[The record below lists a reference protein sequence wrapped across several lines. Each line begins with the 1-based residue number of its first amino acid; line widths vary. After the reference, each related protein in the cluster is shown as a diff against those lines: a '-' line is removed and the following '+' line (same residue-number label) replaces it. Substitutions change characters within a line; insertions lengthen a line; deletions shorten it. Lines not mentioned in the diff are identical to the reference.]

1 MKKLILLFAA
11 ILMASTGLWAQTKNV
26 TYRYPVYYSE
36 GDAARGIKEW
46 KTARVDGTLVQGS
59 ESTAVL
65 GADDTE
71 TWYVVAGTD
80 VRLSNGAVCQGDVN
94 LILADGAKLTATGDA
109 TQAGICVSGKGN
121 SLTIYGQTYQSGKLE
136 AEVNAGAGI
145 GGNGEGG
152 EGSNIT
158 INGGIIKAV
167 SNWGGAGI
175 GGGSYGKSSNITIN
189 GGTVTAIGFEG
200 NGIGGGVNGYGE
212 NIFVATNLIVK
223 AGVSDKSATTIENTG
238 SDLAESLAGKRYVT
252 IEPAPTANVSYIDAE
267 GVSHD
272 NINAYV
278 VYSVDTPVTWG
289 TAGETSWYVV
299 TGKDVKLS
307 QGAICAGNVNLIL
320 ADGVK
325 LTANGAGNQAGITS
339 VSNIGNNNSL
349 TIYGQTAQS
358 GQLEANGGNC
368 AAGIGGG
375 IVDKGNNIII
385 NGGTVTANGG
395 YGGAGIGGGYQGA
408 GSDITINGG
417 TVTANGGAQAAG
429 IGGGCSNLGYSIT
442 INGGT
447 VTANGGSS
455 ADNHLSGAGIGGGYN
470 SSGSFITINGGTV
483 TATGGSGAVGIG
495 SGEKGSYASNI
506 KVATTLIVKA
516 GSTENPTEV
525 IENNGGDLTRSL
537 EDKQYVTIT
546 EPFFNITANQDPG
559 HKQNYYSTFYSRTCD
574 YQVPSGVTAYTGAVD
589 GSVLQLTA
597 ITGGIIPAGEA
608 VILRL
613 TSADN
618 TETKKQFDLA
628 ATTTS
633 ATKSSS
639 NALKGTDEAT
649 TLSANQYA
657 LSFGGNGVGF
667 YLWEGKEIGA
677 NKAYLTLDDNEG
689 ENAKAF
695 TFQLDDGEATAIEQP
710 TISGKQSSDTYN
722 LNGMRVDETYK
733 GIVIKNGKKVL
744 QK

>member
-36 GDAARGIKEW
+36 GDAASGIKEW
-46 KTARVDGTLVQGS
+46 KTARVDATLVQGS

-109 TQAGICVSGKGN
+109 TQAGICVSGRDN
-121 SLTIYGQTYQSGKLE
+121 SLTIYGQTYQSGRLE
-136 AEVNAGAGI
+136 AQVNAGAGI

-167 SNWGGAGI
+167 SNSGAGI
-175 GGGSYGKSSNITIN
+175 GGGSYGNGSNITIN

-223 AGVSDKSATTIENTG
+223 AGVSDKSATVIENTG
-238 SDLAESLAGKRYVT
+238 SDLAESLAGNRYVT

-278 VYSVDTPVTWG
+278 VYSADTPVTWG

-320 ADGVK
+320 ADGAK
-325 LTANGAGNQAGITS
+325 LTATGADNQAGITT
-339 VSNIGNNNSL
+339 VSNIDNNSL

-375 IVDKGNNIII
+375 IVGKGNNITI

-417 TVTANGGAQAAG
+417 IVTANGGAQAAG
-429 IGGGCSNLGYSIT
+429 IGGGCSNLGSSIT

-537 EDKQYVTIT
+537 EGKQYVTIT

-574 YQVPSGVTAYTGAVD
+574 YQVPSDVTAYTGVVD
-589 GSVLQLTA
+589 GSVLRLTPVA
-597 ITGGIIPAGEA
+597 DGIIPAGEA

-618 TETKKQFDLA
+618 TATKKQFDLT

-667 YLWEGKEIGA
+667 YLWEGKQIGA

-722 LNGMRVDETYK
+722 LNGVRVDENYK
-733 GIVIKNGKKVL
+733 DIVIKNGKKVL